1 MKRSSQSGL
10 ALITVLLIFALVSV
24 MAIAMVQRQS
34 QDIQRSANAFTMQQ
48 ARAYTYAAEAAIK
61 SGLYLSWSND
71 KNKDHIN
78 DEWAQP
84 RTFPL
89 EPGTA
94 RIEIQDAQGRFNL
107 NSLHPS
113 SANRTVQAQRFTNLL
128 NLLGLD
134 VDYAAMWSRWLDENS
149 QEDNRYQAGRE
160 QPYRAAYQA
169 CQHVSEVLLLDGMD
183 RESYQRLE
191 PYISCL
197 PFSSPLNV
205 NTATAAVLAALDVN
219 LTLADGQSIVDA
231 RGDKGFSTLDD
242 FWSLSVI
249 EPYTRPRD
257 PNESNEEAAKR
268 PDPWEKTD
276 FSIRSD
282 YFEAFA
288 RIDLNDR
295 VATLSALIHRR
306 ADDGTMTT
314 VYRDFGRRE
323 ARLRESPLLEST
335 QPMAVF

>member
-1 MKRSSQSGL
+1 MRQPQAGL
-10 ALITVLLIFALVSV
+10 ALITVLLIFSIVSV

-48 ARAYTYAAEAAIK
+48 ARAYTHAAEAAVK

-71 KNKDHIN
+71 KTKDHTG

-94 RIEIQDAQGRFNL
+94 RIDLQDAQGRFNV

-113 SANRTVQAQRFTNLL
+113 ATNQAVNIQRFTNLL

-134 VDYAAMWSRWLDENS
+134 VEYAALWARWLDANS
-149 QEDNRYQAGRE
+149 QEDNRYQIG
-160 QPYRAAYQA
+160 QDTSYRAAYQM
-169 CQHVSEVLLLDGMD
+169 CRHVSEVRLLDGMD
-183 RESYQRLE
+183 RDSFTRLE

-197 PFSSPLNV
+197 PISAPLNV
-205 NTATAAVLAALDVN
+205 NTATAVVLASLDVN
-219 LTLADGQSIVDA
+219 LTLADGEAVVEA
-231 RGDKGFSTLDD
+231 RGDNGFASVDD

-257 PNESNEEAAKR
+257 PSDTTPEAAQR
-268 PDPWEKTD
+268 PDPWDKPG
-276 FSIRSD
+276 FSVRSD
-282 YFEAFA
+282 YFDMFA
-288 RIDLNDR
+288 RIDLGDR
-295 VATLSALIHRR
+295 VATVAALIHRR

-335 QPMAVF
+335 RPMAIY